1 MRNKLLFS
9 IFVFFFI
16 SIFIALGS
24 WQLVRLNWKNEL
36 LNKIDVSLKK
46 EPVDL
51 MTNVPKDY
59 LKIKTS
65 GVIDFDK
72 QIYLYSLNEKG
83 SPGFNVVNP
92 IIINN
97 KNFLLNRGWIPFN
110 KKNTKE
116 INIFDHKTILGTLK
130 KQTKA
135 SRFKPVNDVKDNYW
149 FTLDRNDVFKYT
161 NKNFSPFI
169 IYLNNNLELPKPRI
183 ITVNIPNSHKK
194 YAITW
199 FSLALSIFLFY
210 LYVRKNTY

>member
-1 MRNKLLFS
+1 LKNKFLFS
-9 IFVFFFI
+9 VFVFFFI
-16 SIFIALGS
+16 SIFIALGT
-24 WQLVRLNWKNEL
+24 WQIVRLNWKLDL
-36 LNKIDVSLKK
+36 LNKIDVSLEK

-51 MTNVPKDY
+51 MANPPEDY

-83 SPGFNVVNP
+83 VPGFNVINP

-97 KNFLLNRGWIPFN
+97 KNFLINRGWIPFD
-110 KKNTKE
+110 KKDTQE
-116 INIFDHKTILGTLK
+116 IDIFDHKIILGTLK
-130 KQTKA
+130 KQIKA
-135 SRFKPVNDVKDNYW
+135 SKFKPVNDIKDNYW
-149 FTLDRNDVFKYT
+149 FTLDRNDVFEYT

-169 IYLNNNLELPKPRI
+169 IYLNNNLELPKPKI

-199 FSLALSIFLFY
+199 FSMALSIFFFY
-210 LYVRKNTY
+210 LYVRKNKY

>member
-1 MRNKLLFS
+1 MKNKILFS

-16 SIFIALGS
+16 FIFIALGT
-24 WQLVRLNWKNEL
+24 WQIVRLNWKLEL
-36 LNKIDVSLKK
+36 LNKIDVSLNK

-51 MTNVPKDY
+51 MSIPLDDY
-59 LKIKTS
+59 LKIKTT

-83 SPGFNVVNP
+83 APGFNVINP

-97 KNFLLNRGWIPFN
+97 KNFLLNRGWIPFD

-116 INIFDHKTILGTLK
+116 INIFDNKTIFGTLK

-135 SRFKPVNDVKDNYW
+135 SKFKPANDIKDNYW
-149 FTLDRNDVFKYT
+149 FSLDRNDIFKYT
-161 NKNFSPFI
+161 NKDFSPFI
-169 IYLNNNLELPKPRI
+169 IYLNNNLELPKPKI

-199 FSLALSIFLFY
+199 FSLALSIFFFY
-210 LYVRKNTY
+210 LYVRKNKF

>member
-1 MRNKLLFS
+1 LRNKLLFS

-51 MTNVPKDY
+51 MTNVPEDY

-135 SRFKPVNDVKDNYW
+135 SRFKPANDVKDNYW

-169 IYLNNNLELPKPRI
+169 IYLNNNLELPKPKI

>member
-1 MRNKLLFS
+1 MKNKFLFS
-9 IFVFFFI
+9 VFVFFFI
-16 SIFIALGS
+16 SIFVGLGS
-24 WQLVRLNWKNEL
+24 WQLVRLDWKNEL
-36 LNKIDVSLKK
+36 LSKIDISLKK
-46 EPVDL
+46 EHVDL
-51 MTNVPKDY
+51 MAYPPEDY

-83 SPGFNVVNP
+83 APGFNVINP
-92 IIINN
+92 IIIDK

-116 INIFDHKTILGTLK
+116 IDIFDQETILGTLK
-130 KQTKA
+130 KQTK
-135 SRFKPVNDVKDNYW
+135 SSKFKPVNDISGNYW
-149 FTLDRNDVFKYT
+149 FTLDRNDVFQYT

-169 IYLNNNLELPKPRI
+169 IYLNNDLELPKPKI

-199 FSLALSIFLFY
+199 FSLALSIFFFY
-210 LYVRKNTY
+210 LYVRKNKY

>member
-24 WQLVRLNWKNEL
+24 WQLVRLDWKNEI
-36 LNKIDVSLKK
+36 LNKIDISLKK

-51 MTNVPKDY
+51 MINVPEDY

-72 QIYLYSLNEKG
+72 QIYLYNLNEKG
-83 SPGFNVVNP
+83 QPGFDVVTP
-92 IIINN
+92 MIVDS

-110 KKNTKE
+110 EKGNEK
-116 INIFDHKTILGTLK
+116 IDILVSLNITGTLK
-130 KQTKA
+130 RQLKA
-135 SRFKPVNDVKDNYW
+135 NRFKPENNIQENYW
-149 FTLDRNDVFKYT
+149 FTLNREDIFQYT
-161 NKNFSPFI
+161 GKNFSPFI
-169 IYLNNNLELPKPRI
+169 IYLNSNLDMPKAKI
-183 ITVNIPNSHKK
+183 ITAKISNNHKK

-199 FSLALSIFLFY
+199 FSLAFSTLVFY
-210 LYVRKNTY
+210 LYFRRKNY

>member
-1 MRNKLLFS
+1 LRNKFLFS
-9 IFVFFFI
+9 VFVFFFI

-24 WQLVRLNWKNEL
+24 WQLIRLDWKNEL
-36 LNKIDVSLKK
+36 LNKIEVSLKK
-46 EPVDL
+46 EPVEL
-51 MTNVPKDY
+51 MTNVPEDY
-59 LKIKTS
+59 LKIRTS
-65 GVIDFDK
+65 GIIDFDK

-83 SPGFNVVNP
+83 TPGFNVINP

-97 KNFLLNRGWIPFN
+97 KNFLLNRGWIPFD

-116 INIFDHKTILGTLK
+116 IDIFDHKTILGTLK
-130 KQTKA
+130 KQSKA
-135 SRFKPVNDVKDNYW
+135 SRFKPVNDIDDNYW
-149 FTLDRNDVFKYT
+149 FTLDRDDIFKYT
-161 NKNFSPFI
+161 SKNFSPFV
-169 IYLNNNLELPKPRI
+169 IYLNNNLELPKSKI

>member
-1 MRNKLLFS
+1 LKNKLLFS

-51 MTNVPKDY
+51 MTNVPEDY

-83 SPGFNVVNP
+83 LPGFNVVNP

-199 FSLALSIFLFY
+199 FSIALSIFLFY

>member
-1 MRNKLLFS
+1 MKNKLLFS
-9 IFVFFFI
+9 IFVFIFI

-24 WQLVRLNWKNEL
+24 WQLVRLNWQLEI

-51 MTNVPKDY
+51 IANPPEDY

-65 GVIDFDK
+65 GVIDFNK

-83 SPGFNVVNP
+83 APGFNVVNP
-92 IIINN
+92 IKINN
-97 KNFLLNRGWIPFN
+97 KNFLLNREWIPFD

-116 INIFDHKTILGTLK
+116 IDIFDHQTILGTLK

-135 SRFKPVNDVKDNYW
+135 SKFKPANDIKDNYW

-169 IYLNNNLELPKPRI
+169 IYLNNNSELPRPKI

-199 FSLALSIFLFY
+199 FSLALSIFFFY
-210 LYVRKNTY
+210 LYVRKNKF

>member
-1 MRNKLLFS
+1 MQNKFLFS
-9 IFVFFFI
+9 VFVFFFI

-24 WQLVRLNWKNEL
+24 WQLVRLDWKNEL

-51 MTNVPKDY
+51 MTNVPEDY
-59 LKIKTS
+59 LRIKTS
-65 GVIDFDK
+65 GIIDFNK

-83 SPGFNVVNP
+83 APGFNVVNP

-97 KNFLLNRGWIPFN
+97 ENFLLNRGWIPFE
-110 KKNTKE
+110 KKNDKE
-116 INIFDHKTILGTLK
+116 IDIFDHKIILGTLR
-130 KQTKA
+130 KQTQA
-135 SRFKPVNDVKDNYW
+135 SKFKPANDVKDNYW
-149 FTLDRNDVFKYT
+149 FTLDRSDIFSFT

-169 IYLNNNLELPKPRI
+169 IYLNNNLELPKPKV

-199 FSLALSIFLFY
+199 FSLALSIFFFY
-210 LYVRKNTY
+210 LYVRKNKF

>member
-1 MRNKLLFS
+1 MKNKILFS

-16 SIFIALGS
+16 FIFIGLGT
-24 WQLVRLNWKNEL
+24 WQIIRLNWKLEL

-46 EPVDL
+46 EHVDL
-51 MTNVPKDY
+51 MSISSKDY

-65 GVIDFDK
+65 GIIDFDK
-72 QIYLYSLNEKG
+72 QIYLYSLNERG
-83 SPGFNVVNP
+83 TPGFNVVNP

-97 KNFLLNRGWIPFN
+97 ENFLLNRGWIPFD

-116 INIFDHKTILGTLK
+116 IDIFDHQTILGTLK

-135 SRFKPVNDVKDNYW
+135 SKFKPANDIKDNYW

-169 IYLNNNLELPKPRI
+169 IYLNNNLELPKAKI
-183 ITVNIPNSHKK
+183 ITANIPNSHKK

-199 FSLALSIFLFY
+199 FSMALSIFFFY
-210 LYVRKNTY
+210 LYVRKNRF

>member
-1 MRNKLLFS
+1 LKNKFLFS

-16 SIFIALGS
+16 SIFIALGT
-24 WQLVRLNWKNEL
+24 WQLVRLNWKLEL
-36 LNKIDVSLKK
+36 LNKIDSSLKK

-51 MTNVPKDY
+51 MANSSEDY

-65 GVIDFDK
+65 GIIDFNK

-83 SPGFNVVNP
+83 APGFNVINP
-92 IIINN
+92 IIIDN
-97 KNFLLNRGWIPFN
+97 KNFLLNRGWIPFD
-110 KKNTKE
+110 KKNSKE
-116 INIFDHKTILGTLK
+116 IDIFDNKIILGTLK

-135 SRFKPVNDVKDNYW
+135 SKFKPTNDIKNNYW

-169 IYLNNNLELPKPRI
+169 IYLNNNLELPKPKI

-199 FSLALSIFLFY
+199 FSLAFSIFFFY
-210 LYVRKNTY
+210 LYVRKNKY

>member
-1 MRNKLLFS
+1 LQNKFLFS
-9 IFVFFFI
+9 VFVFFFI

-24 WQLVRLNWKNEL
+24 WQLVRLDWKNEL

-51 MTNVPKDY
+51 MTNVPEDY
-59 LKIKTS
+59 LRIKTS
-65 GVIDFDK
+65 GIIDFNK

-83 SPGFNVVNP
+83 APGFNVVNP

-97 KNFLLNRGWIPFN
+97 ENFLLNRGWIPFE
-110 KKNTKE
+110 KKNDKE
-116 INIFDHKTILGTLK
+116 IDIFDHKIILGTLR
-130 KQTKA
+130 KQTQA
-135 SRFKPVNDVKDNYW
+135 SKFKPANDVKDNYW
-149 FTLDRNDVFKYT
+149 FTLDRSDIFSFT

-169 IYLNNNLELPKPRI
+169 IYLNNNLELPKPKV

-199 FSLALSIFLFY
+199 FSLALSIFFFY
-210 LYVRKNTY
+210 LYVRKNKF

>member
-1 MRNKLLFS
+1 LKNKLLFS
-9 IFVFFFI
+9 IFVFIFI

-24 WQLVRLNWKNEL
+24 WQIVRLNWKLEI

-51 MTNVPKDY
+51 IANPPEDY

-65 GVIDFDK
+65 GVIDFNK

-83 SPGFNVVNP
+83 APGFNVVNP
-92 IIINN
+92 IKINN
-97 KNFLLNRGWIPFN
+97 KNFLLNRGWIPFD

-135 SRFKPVNDVKDNYW
+135 SKFKPANDIKDNYW

-169 IYLNNNLELPKPRI
+169 IYLNNNSELPRPKI

-199 FSLALSIFLFY
+199 FSLALSIFFFY
-210 LYVRKNTY
+210 LYVRKNKF

>member
-1 MRNKLLFS
+1 LRNKILFS

-83 SPGFNVVNP
+83 LPGFNVVNP

>member
-1 MRNKLLFS
+1 LRNKLLFS

-51 MTNVPKDY
+51 MTNVPEDY

>member
-51 MTNVPKDY
+51 MTNVPEDY

-83 SPGFNVVNP
+83 LPGFNVVNP
-92 IIINN
+92 ITINN

>member
-1 MRNKLLFS
+1 MKNKFLFS
-9 IFVFFFI
+9 VFVFIFI
-16 SIFIALGS
+16 SIFIALGC
-24 WQLVRLNWKNEL
+24 WQLVRLEWKNEL

-51 MTNVPKDY
+51 IAKRHEDY

-65 GVIDFDK
+65 GFIDFEK

-83 SPGFNVVNP
+83 VPGFNVINP

-97 KNFLLNRGWIPFN
+97 ENFLLNRGWIPFD
-110 KKNTKE
+110 KKNTQE
-116 INIFDHKTILGTLK
+116 INTFDDKIILGTLK

-135 SRFKPVNDVKDNYW
+135 SKFKPVNDIENNYW
-149 FTLDRNDVFKYT
+149 FTLDRNDILKYT
-161 NKNFSPFI
+161 NKKFSPFV

-199 FSLALSIFLFY
+199 FSLALSIFFFY
-210 LYVRKNTY
+210 LYVRKNKF

>member
-1 MRNKLLFS
+1 M
-9 IFVFFFI
+9 
-16 SIFIALGS
+16 
-24 WQLVRLNWKNEL
+24 
-36 LNKIDVSLKK
+36 KK

-51 MTNVPKDY
+51 MTNVPEDY

-83 SPGFNVVNP
+83 LPGFNVVNP
-92 IIINN
+92 ITINN

-199 FSLALSIFLFY
+199 FSLAFSIFFFY
-210 LYVRKNTY
+210 LYVRKNKY

>member
-1 MRNKLLFS
+1 MKNKLLFS

-24 WQLVRLNWKNEL
+24 WQLVRLNWKLEL

-51 MTNVPKDY
+51 MTNVPEDY

-83 SPGFNVVNP
+83 LPGFNVVNP

>member
-9 IFVFFFI
+9 VFVFFFI

-24 WQLVRLNWKNEL
+24 WQLIRLDWKNEL
-36 LNKIDVSLKK
+36 LNKIDSSLKK

-51 MTNVPKDY
+51 MTNVHEDY

-65 GVIDFDK
+65 GIIDFDK

-83 SPGFNVVNP
+83 APGFNVVNP

-97 KNFLLNRGWIPFN
+97 KNFLLNRGWISFD
-110 KKNTKE
+110 KKNRKE
-116 INIFDHKTILGTLK
+116 INIFNDKIILGTLK
-130 KQTKA
+130 KQIKA
-135 SRFKPVNDVKDNYW
+135 SRFKPANDIKNNYW

-169 IYLNNNLELPKPRI
+169 IYLNNNLELPKPKI
-183 ITVNIPNSHKK
+183 ITANIPNSHKK

-199 FSLALSIFLFY
+199 FSLALSIFFFY
-210 LYVRKNTY
+210 LYVRKNKF

>member
-51 MTNVPKDY
+51 MTNVPEDY

-169 IYLNNNLELPKPRI
+169 IYLNDNLELPKPRI

>member
-1 MRNKLLFS
+1 M
-9 IFVFFFI
+9 I
-16 SIFIALGS
+16 
-24 WQLVRLNWKNEL
+24 RLNWKTEL
-36 LNKIDVSLKK
+36 LNKIDISLKK

-51 MTNVPKDY
+51 MSHTPEDY

-65 GVIDFDK
+65 GIIDFDR

-83 SPGFNVVNP
+83 EPGFNVINP
-92 IIINN
+92 IIIDK
-97 KNFLLNRGWIPFN
+97 KNFLLNRGWITFD

-116 INIFDHKTILGTLK
+116 INILYNKDILGTLK
-130 KQTKA
+130 KQSKA
-135 SRFKPVNDVKDNYW
+135 SKFKPENDIEDNYW

-169 IYLNNNLELPKPRI
+169 IYLNNNLELPKPKI

>member
-1 MRNKLLFS
+1 MKNKLLFS

-51 MTNVPKDY
+51 MTNVPEDY

-83 SPGFNVVNP
+83 LPGFNVVNP

>member
-1 MRNKLLFS
+1 MKNKFLFS
-9 IFVFFFI
+9 VFVFIFI
-16 SIFIALGS
+16 SIFIALGC
-24 WQLVRLNWKNEL
+24 WQLVRLDWKNEL

-51 MTNVPKDY
+51 IAKRHEDY

-65 GVIDFDK
+65 GFIDFEK

-83 SPGFNVVNP
+83 VPGFNVINP
-92 IIINN
+92 IIVNN
-97 KNFLLNRGWIPFN
+97 ENFLLNRGWIPFD
-110 KKNTKE
+110 KKNTQE
-116 INIFDHKTILGTLK
+116 INTFDDKIILGTLK

-135 SRFKPVNDVKDNYW
+135 SKFKPVNDIENNYW
-149 FTLDRNDVFKYT
+149 FTLNRDDILKYT
-161 NKNFSPFI
+161 NKKFSPFV

-199 FSLALSIFLFY
+199 FSLALSIFFFY
-210 LYVRKNTY
+210 LYVRKNKF

>member
-83 SPGFNVVNP
+83 LPGFNVVNP

>member
-24 WQLVRLNWKNEL
+24 WQLVRLDWKNEL
-36 LNKIDVSLKK
+36 LNKIDISLKK

-51 MTNVPKDY
+51 MTNIPEDY

-83 SPGFNVVNP
+83 VPGFNVVNP

-97 KNFLLNRGWIPFN
+97 KNFLLNRGWIPFD

-116 INIFDHKTILGTLK
+116 IDIFDHKTILGTLK
-130 KQTKA
+130 KQSKA
-135 SRFKPVNDVKDNYW
+135 SRFKPVNDINDNYW
-149 FTLDRNDVFKYT
+149 FTLDRDDIFKYT
-161 NKNFSPFI
+161 GKKFSDYI
-169 IYLNNNLELPKPRI
+169 IYLNGDYKLPKPKV
-183 ITVNIPNSHKK
+183 ITANISNNHKK

-199 FSLALSIFLFY
+199 FSMAISILLIY
-210 LYVRKNTY
+210 LYFRRKNY